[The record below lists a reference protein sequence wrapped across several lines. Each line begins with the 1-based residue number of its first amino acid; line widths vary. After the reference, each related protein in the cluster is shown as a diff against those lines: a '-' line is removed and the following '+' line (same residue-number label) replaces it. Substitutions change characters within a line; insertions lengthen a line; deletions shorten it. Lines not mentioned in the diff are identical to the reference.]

1 MASIAGTMA
10 AVAIIAGAVGTG
22 ISVSASNNAA
32 AAQERIGNLNA
43 MIGVQNAQM
52 KAEAAGAQAAFQNA
66 LNAKQFEAGQ
76 KNAENLRK
84 SASATAAQTRENTRR
99 SREEVLR
106 FQASQSTKYAK
117 AGVTMSGTPL
127 DVIADTAAKGKLMIA
142 ETAQQGEIARRSL
155 LNEAQNAAT
164 GASMSLAVGNAQTSM
179 DEAAARAGANADIMR
194 AHLGQMEAMSGAAG
208 MRSQGTASLISGIG
222 SAAGKTY
229 GYNND
234 GAFSIR

>member
-1 MASIAGTMA
+1 MGIEIGTILTVVSLAAS
-10 AVAIIAGAVGTG
+10 AVGTG
-22 ISVSASNNAA
+22 IAVSNANNAA

-43 MIGVQNAQM
+43 MIGVQNARM
-52 KAEAAGAQAAFQNA
+52 KAEAAGAQAAFQTA

-84 SASATAAQTRENTRR
+84 QANATAAQTRENTRR

-106 FQASQSTKYAK
+106 FQATQSTRYAK

-155 LNEAQNAAT
+155 LNEAQNAAA
-164 GASMSLAVGNAQTSM
+164 GASMSLAIGGAQTAM

-208 MRSQGTASLISGIG
+208 MRGQATASLISGIG
-222 SAAGKTY
+222 SAANSGY
-229 GYNND
+229 GFYK
-234 GAFSIR
+234 GIA